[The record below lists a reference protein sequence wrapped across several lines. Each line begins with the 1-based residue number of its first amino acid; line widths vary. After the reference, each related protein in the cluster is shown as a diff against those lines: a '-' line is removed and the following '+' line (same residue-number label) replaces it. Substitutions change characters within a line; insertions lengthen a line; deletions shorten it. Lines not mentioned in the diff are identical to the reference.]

1 MTTATV
7 IDPFVFRLE
16 SQKMSVA
23 HADIEA
29 VASRTPRVFAML
41 LRLLAANWTFGR
53 LTVQLP
59 NGETHVLQGKQPGP
73 SGMMT
78 VRDYR
83 FARRVLAA
91 GDIGFAEGYIAGEW
105 DSPHLAGLLE
115 TLVDNYDHIR
125 RLFDGNLIMWVVN
138 WLSHRTNRNSKTGS
152 KKNIHAHYD
161 LGNAFYSQW
170 LDGTM
175 TYSSARFSR
184 DGEAL
189 EAAQREK
196 YAALARMMDLRP
208 GMSVLEIGCGWG
220 GFAEF
225 AAREIGAKVTGI
237 TISKEQHDFARQRMF
252 NAGLSNR
259 ADIQLID
266 YRDVQ
271 GRFDRVAS
279 IEMFEAVG
287 MEYWPA
293 YFGKVHD
300 VLQPGGKAG
309 LQIITIQDDLFDEY
323 NARTDFIQKYVFP
336 GGMLPSEERLA
347 PVVSKAGLSWQS
359 VERFGLDYAAT
370 LKLWDERFQASWGEI
385 SKLSGFDERFRRLWR
400 FYLAYCEAGFR
411 SRRTDVIQ
419 LSLSRL

>member
-1 MTTATV
+1 
-7 IDPFVFRLE
+7 
-16 SQKMSVA
+16 MSVA

-175 TYSSARFSR
+175 TYSSARFSC
-184 DGEAL
+184 DDEAL
-189 EAAQREK
+189 ETAQRKK
-196 YAALARMMDLRP
+196 YAALARMMDLRA

-252 NAGLSNR
+252 NAGLSDR

-300 VLQPGGKAG
+300 ALQPGGRAG
-309 LQIITIQDDLFDEY
+309 LQIITIRDDLFDEY

-336 GGMLPSEERLA
+336 GGMLPSEDRLA

-370 LKLWDERFQASWGEI
+370 LKLWDERFQASWNEI
-385 SKLSGFDERFRRLWR
+385 SQLSGFDERFRRLWR

-419 LSLSRL
+419 VSLSRP